1 MVAFINEQ
9 ETMVT
14 QAIDGI
20 VRAAGGRLTCLDG
33 FPHIKVI
40 IRTDW
45 ARDRVAVISGGGAG
59 HEPSHVGFVGRGLLT
74 AAIAGDIFVSP
85 TADAVLAGILAVTG
99 RAGCLLIVKNFT
111 GDRLNFGLAAERARA
126 FGLKVT
132 MVIVDDDVAVPNLP
146 QSRGL
151 AGTLFVHKVAG
162 ALAESGKSLDMVT
175 AAAERVA
182 RKAVSMGMSL
192 DVGLV
197 PGVARSL
204 SIHPGMAELGIGIH
218 GEPGA
223 AQIPFLGARSAMQ
236 YLTERL
242 SERVGPGPLVAL
254 LNNLGSTTMLEMS
267 VLLHELLRSRLEPRI
282 RWLVG
287 PERMMTSLNMHGFS
301 VSLLPLD
308 GEIESLL
315 RAPVAPRAWP
325 GLVEVG
331 EITRCPIPDGV
342 RPVQPVASRHP
353 VRRALL
359 ERCAEILIAAE
370 QSLNALD
377 ARCGDADTGA
387 HLAAA
392 ARALQQSL
400 DRLPLADLTQL
411 LRAIGLEASQTME
424 GSSGVLLAIFFAAA
438 GDAAANGHGEVEALR
453 AGLQRVKEVG
463 GAAAGDRCL
472 VDALEPALAA
482 LPLGVAAAAAA
493 ARAGADATAAM
504 TRARVGRSSYVS
516 PDRLAGCNDPGAEAI
531 ALLLEG
537 LVTIAGTHR
546 S

>member
-14 QAIDGI
+14 QAIEGL
-20 VRAAGGRLTCLDG
+20 VRAAGGRLACLDG
-33 FPHIKVI
+33 FPHIKVV

-45 ARDRVAVISGGGAG
+45 ERDRVAVISGGGAG

-126 FGLKVT
+126 FGLKVA
-132 MVIVDDDVAVPNLP
+132 MVVVDDDVSVPDLP

-162 ALAESGKSLDMVT
+162 ALAEAGKSLDVVAT
-175 AAAERVA
+175 AAERVA
-182 RKAVSMGMSL
+182 RTAVSMGMSL
-192 DVGLV
+192 DIGLV

-204 SIHPGMAELGIGIH
+204 RIDPGMAELGIGIH

-236 YLTERL
+236 NLAERL
-242 SERVGPGPLVAL
+242 YERVGSGPLVAL

-267 VLLHELLRSRLEPRI
+267 VLVDELLQSGPGQRL

-301 VSLLPLD
+301 ISLLPLD
-308 GEIESLL
+308 EELESLL
-315 RAPVAPRAWP
+315 LAPVGPRAWP
-325 GLVEVG
+325 GLVDVR
-331 EITRCPIPDGV
+331 EITRFPIPDGV
-342 RPVQPVASRHP
+342 RPVQPLPSRHLG
-353 VRRALL
+353 RRVVL
-359 ERCAEILIAAE
+359 ERCVEILIAAE
-370 QSLNALD
+370 DALNALD
-377 ARCGDADTGA
+377 ARCGDGDTGT
-387 HLAAA
+387 HLGAA

-453 AGLQRVKEVG
+453 AGLQRVREVG
-463 GAAAGDRCL
+463 GATAGDRSL

-482 LPLGVAAAAAA
+482 LPRGVAAAATA
-493 ARAGADATAAM
+493 AREGANATAAM
-504 TRARVGRSSYVS
+504 TQARVGRSSYVS
-516 PDRLAGCNDPGAEAI
+516 PDRLKGCNDPGAEAI
-531 ALLLEG
+531 AILLEG
-537 LVTIAGTHR
+537 LVTVSGSR
-546 S
+546 GS

>member
-14 QAIDGI
+14 QAIEGL
-20 VRAAGGRLTCLDG
+20 VRAADGRLACLDG
-33 FPHIKVI
+33 FPHIKVVM
-40 IRTDW
+40 RTDW
-45 ARDRVAVISGGGAG
+45 ERDRVAVISGGGAG

-74 AAIAGDIFVSP
+74 AAIAGDVFVSP

-126 FGLKVT
+126 FGLKVA
-132 MVIVDDDVAVPNLP
+132 MVIVDDDVAVPDLP

-162 ALAESGKSLDMVT
+162 ALAEAGKSLDVVA

-182 RKAVSMGMSL
+182 RMAVSMGMSL

-204 SIHPGMAELGIGIH
+204 RIDPGMAELGIGIH

-223 AQIPFLGARSAMQ
+223 VQIPFLGAHSAMQ
-236 YLTERL
+236 HLAERL
-242 SERVGPGPLVAL
+242 SERVGSGPLVAL

-267 VLLHELLRSRLEPRI
+267 VLVHELLQSGPGQRV

-301 VSLLPLD
+301 VSLLPVDADL
-308 GEIESLL
+308 EALL
-315 RAPVAPRAWP
+315 RAPVGPRMWP
-325 GLVEVG
+325 GLVGVG
-331 EITRCPIPDGV
+331 DLTRCPVPDGV
-342 RPVQPVASRHP
+342 RPVQPLPSRHRA
-353 VRRALL
+353 RRVVLECCAKTLITAEDAL
-359 ERCAEILIAAE
+359 
-370 QSLNALD
+370 NTLD
-377 ARCGDADTGA
+377 ARCGDGDTGT

-424 GSSGVLLAIFFAAA
+424 GASGVLLAIFFAAA

-453 AGLQRVKEVG
+453 AGLQRVREVG
-463 GAAAGDRCL
+463 GAAVGDRCL

-482 LPLGVAAAAAA
+482 LPRGVAAAAAA
-493 ARAGADATAAM
+493 ARAGADATSAM
-504 TRARVGRSSYVS
+504 TQARVGRSSYVS
-516 PDRLAGCNDPGAEAI
+516 PDRLMGCNDPGAEAI
-531 ALLLEG
+531 AILLEG
-537 LVTIAGTHR
+537 LVTVAG
-546 S
+546 SLGS